1 MAGRSR
7 RNIKLSGERGGKFWV
22 HSYLLAEARRDMVVI
37 IKSAP
42 GVVVSVIRLR
52 VANVHAPFL

>member
-1 MAGRSR
+1 M
-7 RNIKLSGERGGKFWV
+7 